1 MNYLLSLTISSILG
15 FLLIHLVSS
24 KKPIDPLQKAVL
36 SPVIGLGLSGQ
47 LMFYSLIINEAY
59 SSALAWGLHAG
70 VMIILLLLNR
80 HTLRAP
86 KISIDRRTLWGL
98 GAVLLL
104 LIPFWREAHF
114 FPFGGWDAWSC
125 WNLKARFIFLGGEEW
140 KRMLDPVMWQSNN
153 HYPFLLP
160 LINVWGWSFYGEPTV
175 LVPMFNA
182 IALSFLTAVLM
193 WMSINRLTASRWS
206 FLAPVVLFSIPFM
219 VTLSI
224 SQYSDIL
231 VALYLL
237 TALTAL
243 TQARLENNPGWAAI
257 SGCCVGLMSFVK
269 TEGMVAGAIIFAL
282 AFVYFLAGR
291 RDTKLLGSFMIAALA
306 FLLPTIIFKL
316 LLAPVNAAFTN
327 GLTSAESPSTLLRLQ
342 WIGMFLAVE
351 LVAQKW
357 NGLWILLLGG
367 IVLSG
372 LKSLRDGR
380 WITPAVLLSF
390 LACAL
395 GYYYLN
401 TYFEVLWWLKTS
413 LNRVLYIILPAL
425 VWWVFYSLLSS
436 CTTKK

>member
-1 MNYLLSLTISSILG
+1 MNYLLSLAISSILG
-15 FLLIHLVSS
+15 FLLIHLISS
-24 KKPIDPLQKAVL
+24 KKPIDSLQKIVL
-36 SPVIGLGLSGQ
+36 SPVVGLGLSGQ
-47 LMFYSLIINEAY
+47 LMFYGLVINEAY
-59 SSALAWGLHAG
+59 SPAWAWGLHAAAL
-70 VMIILLLLNR
+70 VLLILLNR
-80 HTLRAP
+80 QTL
-86 KISIDRRTLWGL
+86 KIPQVSLERRTLWGL
-98 GAVLLL
+98 GVVLLL

-125 WNLKARFIFLGGEEW
+125 WNLKARFIFLGGEDW

-182 IALSFLTAVLM
+182 VTLSFLTAALM
-193 WMSINRLTASRWS
+193 WTSVDRLTASRWS
-206 FLAPVVLFSIPFM
+206 FLPSVVLFSIPFM

-237 TALTAL
+237 TALIAL
-243 TQARLENNPGWAAI
+243 THARLENNSGWAAI

-269 TEGMVAGAIIFAL
+269 TEGMVAGAIIFTM

-291 RDTKLLGSFMIAALA
+291 RDTRLLGSFMIAALL

-316 LLAPVNAAFTN
+316 LLAPANVAFTN
-327 GLTSAESPSTLLRLQ
+327 GLTSTESPATLQRLQ
-342 WIGMFLAVE
+342 WIGMFLTVE

-357 NGLWILLLGG
+357 NGLWILLLSG
-367 IVLSG
+367 IALAG

-380 WITPAVLLSF
+380 WITPAVILSF

-413 LNRVLYIILPAL
+413 LNRVLFIILPAL
-425 VWWVFYSLLSS
+425 VWWAFYSLLSS
-436 CTTKK
+436 SKTKK